1 MTIQDL
7 EQYRGKNYALHVKT
21 QKEWDSVIPM
31 FRKRYVF
38 SFEKK
43 DFKLYDN
50 IVIYLSNY
58 NKEFMGDLK
67 YVNLKIYTVISLN
80 NSIIEVW

>member
-7 EQYRGKNYALHVKT
+7 EQHRGKNYVLHVKT
-21 QKEWDSVIPM
+21 QKEWDSVIPI
-31 FRKRYVF
+31 FRKRYAYF
-38 SFEKK
+38 FEKK

-67 YVNLKIYTVISLN
+67 YVNLKEYKIISLN
-80 NSIIEVW
+80 NSIIEIW

>member
-1 MTIQDL
+1 MNIKDL
-7 EQYRGKNYALHVKT
+7 EQYRGKNYVLHVKT

-31 FRKRYVF
+31 FRKRYAYP
-38 SFEKK
+38 FEKK
-43 DFKLYDN
+43 DFKKYDN

-67 YVNLKIYTVISLN
+67 YINLKNYTVISLN